1 MSNLA
6 KKYLSENDE
15 HKKLYV
21 DGIILKDSKAL
32 KMLEQDFNDYLF
44 KVYLCAYIKKS
55 IQFSSLK
62 IKKKKDKIVSRE
74 KLYLN
79 VIDVNFQEER
89 VNLVPDKKTDMI
101 DEVYE
106 SQKNVDYAQIFSN
119 KKLSNAFIRLTN
131 KEKEIIKE
139 CIVKDKSQTN
149 VAKDLGIS
157 RQAVNKIKNSA
168 LKKLNRELKGA

>member
-21 DGIILKDSKAL
+21 DGIILNDPKTL
-32 KMLEQDFNDYLF
+32 KILEQDFNDYLF
-44 KVYLCAYIKKS
+44 KACLCAYIKKS
-55 IQFSSLK
+55 IGFSSLR
-62 IKKKKDKIVSRE
+62 IKKKKNKIVNRE

-89 VNLVPDKKTDMI
+89 LNLVPDKEI
-101 DEVYE
+101 DIIDKIFE
-106 SQKNVDYAQIFSN
+106 SQKNFDYTQVFSN
-119 KKLSNAFIRLTN
+119 KRLSNAFIRLTS

-139 CIVKDKSQTN
+139 CVVNDRSQAN